1 MLKKIILCVLIIV
14 TSGFCSARNNNSQDI
29 KKIEIKKDNNRFD
42 INATYEL
49 KVQVKK
55 PRNENLGNN
64 NVSWKVLPNTESSQ
78 ETILEITKTDKD
90 KCYVKFNQKGK
101 VKIEAQVGSIK
112 DTIVLRTRS
121 NNRLWSIIVMCII
134 STLCY
139 YAIKIKS
146 SNSKKKSERENTK
159 ELECNIKEPDKK
171 INNLTKEKTNL
182 ENKYN
187 ETLKKYK
194 GLVGEYNKLVDDYN
208 KLRSKYISIKNN
220 KEIKPQIIPRTEV
233 IETKEVP
240 KKKAAI
246 LYSDFVVDGFF
257 NKVTSEPNDDT
268 VFELHIKDNYA
279 DILIYDGAKKRIIA
293 NPAYLD
299 GCECQIIGNHNIDIE
314 EKGVA
319 QKQINDKWK
328 VIKVLKVV
336 IK

>member
-1 MLKKIILCVLIIV
+1 MLKKIILCFLIIV
-14 TSGFCSARNNNSQDI
+14 TSGVCSARNNNSQDI

-42 INATYEL
+42 VNATYEL

-55 PRNENLGNN
+55 PRNSNLGNN
-64 NVSWKVLPNTESSQ
+64 NVSWKVLPYNESSQ

-194 GLVGEYNKLVDDYN
+194 GLVGEYNKLADDYNKLVDNYN
-208 KLRSKYISIKNN
+208 KLRSKYNSIKN
-220 KEIKPQIIPRTEV
+220 KI
-233 IETKEVP
+233 
-240 KKKAAI
+240 
-246 LYSDFVVDGFF
+246 FF
-257 NKVTSEPNDDT
+257 W
-268 VFELHIKDNYA
+268 L
-279 DILIYDGAKKRIIA
+279 
-293 NPAYLD
+293 
-299 GCECQIIGNHNIDIE
+299 
-314 EKGVA
+314 
-319 QKQINDKWK
+319 
-328 VIKVLKVV
+328 
-336 IK
+336 